1 MFITPLAAMI
11 FTVILLIVAC
21 LTIYIVTKISDSKHI
36 TYDKNRLSFFRMVV
50 AVIYFTIMIMLI
62 LNLGFNPE
70 IKFGWFEMFGI
81 LIITQVVIL
90 PLNAGFWDSSRPVYN
105 MMLLMVTDTVPFI
118 ILQYIALLC
127 S

>member
-36 TYDKNRLSFFRMVV
+36 TYDKNRLSFFQIVV
-50 AVIYFTIMIMLI
+50 AFIYFTIMIMLL
-62 LNLGFNPE
+62 LNLGVNPE

-118 ILQYIALLC
+118 ILQYVALLC